1 MTESG
6 AATSL
11 GDQLFAPVVVRKARR
26 MPALDGM
33 RALAVASVVLYHLDP
48 RFLPGGFIGVDVF
61 FVLSGYL
68 ITALLIRE
76 HDKKQAIDLRGFWI
90 RRVRRL
96 WPLAWI
102 VLSAV
107 ALAGLFQLWGADAQR
122 ALGSQ
127 TAAAVGNVSNWW
139 QLSHGGYVEE
149 FVRPS
154 PLRHFWSLAIEE
166 QFYFIWPVL
175 LIGLLALA
183 RRTTAAV
190 VWLGLAILA
199 SCSIYIA
206 WVLSPEDAYLNTF
219 SRAIAL
225 LVGAALAWGW
235 KEFGLFSGPRS
246 RRAHI
251 VVGSCGAAGLV
262 TLVFLLFNLVPE
274 QGWLHR
280 GGFTL
285 IALAAC
291 ATVASAVTNPAATRT
306 LAWVPLVWIGERS
319 YAIYLIHWPL
329 IVALGSQGTLFTRSL
344 IVIGLSVSLAALVHR
359 IIEQPI
365 VMGQVSWKRLG
376 LAGSTLCGITAVAIL
391 VAWPRTPTPQ
401 DLVQETL
408 GKVADPGTVVASGS
422 DNAQPKVSSPPTTVC
437 IPVAPDA
444 PQFGSDSEMDVATVG
459 ELADPEVPACQ
470 TQLKLLVLGDSTG
483 RGVSNG
489 LRAVADPRVQI
500 WDRTQLGCSYGP
512 EGCPDWRESWAI
524 NVTGIEP
531 DATLIYTTVVI
542 DVLGVDDPDFLS
554 AEGAALR
561 EKTFTDAIE
570 IAGSTGAKV
579 FLASPARPAGEFY
592 CAESNRRTS
601 CDPSW
606 TDAWSESVRSAA
618 AQTGATIIEVGSWTD
633 ARNLDADRPDGLHL
647 SGSALREHAEW
658 LIPQLLTAQGTVKG
672 DS

>member
-1 MTESG
+1 MTEAG
-6 AATSL
+6 AVTPL
-11 GDQLFAPVVVRKARR
+11 GDPLFAPAVVRKTRR
-26 MPALDGM
+26 NPALDGM

-76 HDKKQAIDLRGFWI
+76 HDTKQAIDLRGFWI

-96 WPLAWI
+96 WPLAWV
-102 VLSAV
+102 VLSVV
-107 ALAGLFQLWGADAQR
+107 ALAGLFELWGADAQR

-154 PLRHFWSLAIEE
+154 PLRHFWSLAVEE
-166 QFYFIWPVL
+166 QFYFMWPVL

-183 RRTTAAV
+183 KRTTAAV
-190 VWLGLAILA
+190 VWIGLGVLA
-199 SCSIYIA
+199 SCSVCIA

-246 RRAHI
+246 RGERI
-251 VVGSCGAAGLV
+251 VVGSCGAAGFV

-291 ATVASAVTNPAATRT
+291 ATVASAVTNPVVTRT

-329 IVALGSQGTLFTRSL
+329 IVALGSQGSLFTRSL
-344 IVIGLSVSLAALVHR
+344 VVIGLSVSLAALVHR
-359 IIEQPI
+359 IIEQPV
-365 VMGQVSWKRLG
+365 VMGQVSWRRLG
-376 LAGSTLCGITAVAIL
+376 LTGGLLFGITAVAIL

-401 DLVQETL
+401 EMVQETL
-408 GKVADPGTVVASGS
+408 GRVADPGKIVAGRSA
-422 DNAQPKVSSPPTTVC
+422 NAQSEVSSPPTTVC
-437 IPVAPDA
+437 IPAALGA
-444 PQFGSDSEMDVATVG
+444 PQFGLDSEMDLATVG
-459 ELADPEVPACQ
+459 EVADPDVPACQ

-489 LRAVADPRVQI
+489 LRALADPRVQI
-500 WDRTQLGCSYGP
+500 WDRTELGCSYGP
-512 EGCPDWRESWAI
+512 EGCPDWREAWAT
-524 NVTGIEP
+524 NVLGIRP
-531 DATLIYTTVVI
+531 DAVLIYTTVVI
-542 DVLGVDDPDFLS
+542 DVLGVDDPEFLS

-561 EKTFTDAIE
+561 DKTFRDAME

-579 FLASPARPAGEFY
+579 FFASPARPAGEFY
-592 CAESNRRTS
+592 CVESNRRTS
-601 CDPSW
+601 CDQSW
-606 TDAWSESVRSAA
+606 TDAWSESVRLVA
-618 AQTGATIIEVGSWTD
+618 AQMGATVIEVGSWTD
-633 ARNLDADRPDGLHL
+633 ARQLKTDRPDGLHL
-647 SGSALREHAEW
+647 SGSALREHASW
-658 LIPQLLTAQGTVKG
+658 LIPQLLAFSGTAKKG
-672 DS
+672 S

>member
-6 AATSL
+6 ATPSL
-11 GDQLFAPVVVRKARR
+11 TDPLFAPAVVRKTRR
-26 MPALDGM
+26 KPALDGM

-48 RFLPGGFIGVDVF
+48 RSLPGGFIGVDVF

-76 HDKKQAIDLRGFWI
+76 HDAKQAIDLRGFWI

-154 PLRHFWSLAIEE
+154 PLRHFWSLAVEE
-166 QFYFIWPVL
+166 QFYFMWPVV

-190 VWLGLAILA
+190 VWLGLGILA
-199 SCSIYIA
+199 SCSIYIS
-206 WVLSPEDAYLNTF
+206 WILSPEDAYLNTF

-235 KEFGLFSGPRS
+235 KKFGLFSGPRS
-246 RRAHI
+246 LGGRI
-251 VVGSCGAAGLV
+251 VVGSCGAAGFV

-291 ATVASAVTNPAATRT
+291 ATVASAVTNPVATRA

-319 YAIYLIHWPL
+319 YAVYLIHWPL
-329 IVALGSQGTLFTRSL
+329 IVALGSQGTLLSRSV
-344 IVIGLSVSLAALVHR
+344 IVIGLSLSLAALVHR
-359 IIEQPI
+359 IIEQPV
-365 VMGQVSWKRLG
+365 VMGRVSWKRLG
-376 LAGSTLCGITAVAIL
+376 PAGGLLCGITALAIFVAL
-391 VAWPRTPTPQ
+391 PRTPTPQ
-401 DLVQETL
+401 EMVQETL
-408 GKVADPGTVVASGS
+408 GKVADPGQVVAAGS
-422 DNAQPKVSSPPTTVC
+422 EDAQPAVSSPPTTVC

-459 ELADPEVPACQ
+459 ELADPDAPACQ

-512 EGCPDWRESWAI
+512 EGCPNWRESWAT
-524 NVTGIEP
+524 NVLGIEP
-531 DATLIYTTVVI
+531 DAVLIYTTVVI
-542 DVLGVDDPDFLS
+542 DLLGVDDPEFLS
-554 AEGAALR
+554 AEGAAVR

-579 FLASPARPAGEFY
+579 FLVSPARPAGEFY
-592 CAESNRRTS
+592 CVASNRRTS
-601 CDPSW
+601 CDQSW

-618 AQTGATIIEVGSWTD
+618 AQTGATVIEAGAWTD
-633 ARNLDADRPDGLHL
+633 SRHLDTDRPDGLHL
-647 SGSALREHAEW
+647 SGTALREHAEW
-658 LIPQLLTAQGTVKG
+658 LIPQLLAAPETAQKG
-672 DS
+672 N